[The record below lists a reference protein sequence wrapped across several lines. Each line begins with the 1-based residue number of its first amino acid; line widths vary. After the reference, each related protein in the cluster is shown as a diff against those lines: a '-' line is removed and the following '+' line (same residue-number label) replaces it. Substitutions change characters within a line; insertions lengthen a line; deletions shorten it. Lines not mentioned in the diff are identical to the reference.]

1 MNMGLLCIEL
11 HALVQPYP
19 DAWIVAIIV
28 IKLKHVQLQCH
39 VKESTMNKSGFL
51 ACSLLC
57 LFYSFRLSPT
67 DQSRLQVPLLLT
79 YVAVMY
85 C

>member
-1 MNMGLLCIEL
+1 MYRVACSSP
-11 HALVQPYP
+11 VQPYP
-19 DAWIVAIIV
+19 DAWIVAIVV

-67 DQSRLQVPLLLT
+67 DQSRLQVYTIAVDLRSSDVLLI
-79 YVAVMY
+79 
-85 C
+85 